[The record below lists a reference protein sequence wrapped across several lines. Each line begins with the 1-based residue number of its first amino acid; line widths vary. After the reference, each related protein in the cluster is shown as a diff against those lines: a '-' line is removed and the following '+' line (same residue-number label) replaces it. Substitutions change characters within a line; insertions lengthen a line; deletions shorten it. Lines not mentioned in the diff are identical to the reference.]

1 MQSPWALQS
10 NRLLHASGYLY
21 LLPLTWKIKVYIH
34 YEYNMKLDIGEN
46 SLNDVE
52 LNLGSKLLAT
62 FSLTQCH

>member
-34 YEYNMKLDIGEN
+34 HEYNMKLDIGEN

-52 LNLGSKLLAT
+52 LN
-62 FSLTQCH
+62 